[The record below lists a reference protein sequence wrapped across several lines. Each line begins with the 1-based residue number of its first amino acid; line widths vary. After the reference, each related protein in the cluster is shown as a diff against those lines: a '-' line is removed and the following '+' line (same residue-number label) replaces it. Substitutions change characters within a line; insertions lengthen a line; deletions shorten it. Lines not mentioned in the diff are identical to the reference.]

1 MPQQRV
7 IIVSGLSGAGKST
20 ALHALEDMGFYCV
33 DNLPI
38 ALLPALGQELARSD
52 THPAV
57 AVGIDARNLSD
68 LQAFPGILGS
78 IRASG
83 ADCQVL
89 FFTADRQ
96 TLINRYNETRRQHPL
111 AGKGGSGSVSDA
123 IDAEQALLAPIAE
136 LADLLIDSSGQNIY
150 QLRNKVRELLSHGP
164 RAPLLVFQSFGYKF
178 GTPLD
183 ADMVFDMRCL
193 PNPHWQPALRELTG
207 RDGPVQDFLA
217 AQPDVERMFQSVSQ
231 FLEAWLPAFADS
243 DRSQL
248 TVGIGCTGGR
258 HRSVYMA
265 ERLGQHFTAGRA
277 LTPHGEVLVR
287 HRQLGG

>member
-1 MPQQRV
+1 MPQQRLIV
-7 IIVSGLSGAGKST
+7 VSGLSGAGKST

-38 ALLPALGQELARSD
+38 ALLPALGQELARND
-52 THPAV
+52 THPPA
-57 AVGIDARNLSD
+57 AVGIDARNFSD
-68 LQAFPGILGS
+68 LQAFPGILNA

-111 AGKGGSGSVSDA
+111 AGRGGSVSDA
-123 IDAEQALLAPIAE
+123 IDVEQALLAPIAE
-136 LADLLIDSSGQNIY
+136 RADLLIDSSGQNIY
-150 QLRNKVRELLSHGP
+150 QLRSKVRELLSHGP
-164 RAPLLVFQSFGYKF
+164 QAPMLVFQSFGYKF

-183 ADMVFDMRCL
+183 ADVVFDMRCL
-193 PNPHWQPALRELTG
+193 PNPHWQPALREFTG
-207 RDGPVQDFLA
+207 RDAPVRDFLA
-217 AQPDVERMFQSVSQ
+217 AQPDVERMFESISQ
-231 FLEAWLPAFADS
+231 FLETWLPAFARS

-265 ERLGQHFTAGRA
+265 ERLAQHFTALQART
-277 LTPHGEVLVR
+277 LHGEVLVR

>member
-1 MPQQRV
+1 MSQQRLIV
-7 IIVSGLSGAGKST
+7 VSGLSGAGKST

-38 ALLPALGQELARSD
+38 GLLPALGRELARNGTD
-52 THPAV
+52 RPA
-57 AVGIDARNLSD
+57 AVGIDARNASD
-68 LQAFPGILGS
+68 LEAFPTVLQA

-83 ADCQVL
+83 ANCQVL

-96 TLINRYNETRRQHPL
+96 SLINRYNETRRQHPL
-111 AGKGGSGSVSDA
+111 AGTGGSVSEA
-123 IDAEQALLAPIAE
+123 IDAEQRLLAPIAE
-136 LADLLIDSSGQNIY
+136 LADMLIDSSGQNIY
-150 QLRNKVRELLSHGP
+150 QLRNSVRELLSQGP
-164 RAPLLVFQSFGYKF
+164 QAPMLVFQSFGYKF

-207 RDGPVQDFLA
+207 LDAPVRDFLTGQA
-217 AQPDVERMFQSVSQ
+217 DVERMFATVSQ
-231 FLEAWLPAFADS
+231 FLETWLPSFAHS

-265 ERLGQHFTAGRA
+265 ERLAQHFVAQQASTQHGR
-277 LTPHGEVLVR
+277 VLVR
-287 HRQLGG
+287 HRQLSG

>member
-1 MPQQRV
+1 MSQQRLIV
-7 IIVSGLSGAGKST
+7 VSGLSGAGKST

-38 ALLPALGQELARSD
+38 GLLPALGRELARNATD
-52 THPAV
+52 RPA
-57 AVGIDARNLSD
+57 AVGIDARNVSD
-68 LQAFPGILGS
+68 LDAFPTILQA

-83 ADCQVL
+83 ADCRVL

-96 TLINRYNETRRQHPL
+96 SLINRYNETRRQHPL
-111 AGKGGSGSVSDA
+111 AGTGGSVSEA
-123 IDAEQALLAPIAE
+123 IDAEQRLLAPIAE
-136 LADLLIDSSGQNIY
+136 LADMLIDSSGQNIY
-150 QLRNKVRELLSHGP
+150 QLRNTVRELLSQGP
-164 RAPLLVFQSFGYKF
+164 QAPMLVFQSFGYKF

-207 RDGPVQDFLA
+207 LDAPVRDFLQGQA
-217 AQPDVERMFQSVSQ
+217 DVERMFATVSQ
-231 FLEAWLPAFADS
+231 FLEAWLPSFAHS

-265 ERLGQHFTAGRA
+265 ERLAQHFMAQPATTQHGR
-277 LTPHGEVLVR
+277 VLVR
-287 HRQLGG
+287 HRQLSG

>member
-7 IIVSGLSGAGKST
+7 IVVSGLSGAGKST

-38 ALLPALGQELARSD
+38 ALLPALGQELARND
-52 THPAV
+52 THTPA
-57 AVGIDARNLSD
+57 AVGIDARNFSD
-68 LQAFPGILGS
+68 LQAFPGILDS

-111 AGKGGSGSVSDA
+111 ASKGGLVSDA
-123 IDAEQALLAPIAE
+123 IDAEQALLAPIAA
-136 LADLLIDSSGQNIY
+136 LADLLVDSSGQNIY
-150 QLRNKVRELLSHGP
+150 QLRSKVRELLRQGP
-164 RAPLLVFQSFGYKF
+164 HAPLLVVQSFGYKF

-193 PNPHWQPALRELTG
+193 PNPHWQPALREHTG
-207 RDGPVQDFLA
+207 RDAPVRDFLA
-217 AQPDVERMFQSVSQ
+217 AQPDVERMFDSVSQ
-231 FLEAWLPAFADS
+231 FLEAWLPAFAHS

-265 ERLGQHFTAGRA
+265 ERLGQHFMA
-277 LTPHGEVLVR
+277 LKARTLHGDVLVR
-287 HRQLGG
+287 HRQLEG